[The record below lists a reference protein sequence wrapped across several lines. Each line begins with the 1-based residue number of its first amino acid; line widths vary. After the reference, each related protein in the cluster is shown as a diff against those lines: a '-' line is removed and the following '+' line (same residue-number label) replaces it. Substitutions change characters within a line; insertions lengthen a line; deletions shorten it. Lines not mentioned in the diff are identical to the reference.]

1 MQITKTRTYRVNL
14 GNYEHIDVSA
24 TVTVDDADVVGDSS
38 TMIPLVDKT
47 LALLLEP
54 ELDAA
59 ALITA
64 NENSFVYE
72 APAPHT
78 APPSPP
84 TLQRST
90 LPRKRN

>member
-24 TVTVDDADVVGDSS
+24 TVVVGPDDVPPDTDVLSF
-38 TMIPLVDKT
+38 INDT
-47 LALLLEP
+47 LNLLLEP

-59 ALITA
+59 AEMTA
-64 NENSFVYE
+64 NENSFVYISTPQ
-72 APAPHT
+72 AA
-78 APPSPP
+78 AP

>member
-47 LALLLEP
+47 LALMLEP

-59 ALITA
+59 ALMTV
-64 NENSFVYE
+64 NENSFVYNE
-72 APAPHT
+72 PTPKAAAPKT
-78 APPSPP
+78 
-84 TLQRST
+84 QRNT
-90 LPRKRN
+90 MPRKRN